1 MKLDA
6 SGEYGGFWI
15 RVGANVIDGVILLI
29 ASSIL
34 VGMLRIAFPAA
45 SSGVEYSAFSGSL
58 LLKIVYAAFL
68 HASSWQAT
76 IGKKALGMK
85 VVDYSGERI
94 PFGRAVGREIVLFLP
109 LFILAIGVGVGVA
122 VPASHIVTFI
132 VLFVVF
138 LPVIGVTMVG
148 WTKRKQGL
156 HDRIVE
162 TLVVRVRSES
172 KPAAKIAGTCFLCG
186 FGLQNSQVAICP
198 KCGRKD
204 PLTRPGGVGK

>member
-1 MKLDA
+1 MELDA
-6 SGEYGGFWI
+6 NTAYGGFWV
-15 RVGANVIDGVILLI
+15 RVGANVIDGVVLLI
-29 ASSIL
+29 VLSIL
-34 VGMLRIAFPAA
+34 VGMLRIAFPDA
-45 SSGVEYSAFSGSL
+45 SSEVEYSAFSGSL
-58 LLKIVYAAFL
+58 LIKVVYAAFL

-94 PFGRAVGREIVLFLP
+94 SFGRGVGREIVLFLP
-109 LFILAIGVGVGVA
+109 MLILAIGA
-122 VPASHIVTFI
+122 VMGIDAPASHIVTFI

-138 LPVIGVTMVG
+138 LPVIGVMMVG

-162 TLVVRVRSES
+162 TLVVRVGSES

-204 PLTRPGGVGK
+204 PLARPGGVGK

>member
-6 SGEYGGFWI
+6 NTEYGGFWI
-15 RVGANVIDGVILLI
+15 RVGANVIDGVVLLI

-34 VGMLRIAFPAA
+34 VGMLRIAFPDA
-45 SSGVEYSAFSGSL
+45 SSEVEYSAFSGSL
-58 LLKIVYAAFL
+58 LIKVVYAAFL

-109 LFILAIGVGVGVA
+109 LFILAIGVGMGVA
-122 VPASHIVTFI
+122 VPATHIATFI

-138 LPVIGVTMVG
+138 IPVIGVMVVG

-162 TLVVRVRSES
+162 TLVVRV
-172 KPAAKIAGTCFLCG
+172 G
-186 FGLQNSQVAICP
+186 NV
-198 KCGRKD
+198 
-204 PLTRPGGVGK
+204 